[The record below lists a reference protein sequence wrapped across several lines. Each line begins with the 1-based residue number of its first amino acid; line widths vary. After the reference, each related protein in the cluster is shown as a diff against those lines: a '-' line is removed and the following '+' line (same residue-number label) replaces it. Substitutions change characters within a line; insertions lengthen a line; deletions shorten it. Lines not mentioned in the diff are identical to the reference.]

1 MPHPSNGRVEHDL
14 LFRRTRYDYGWMVAW
29 IPLVAAKMNEGRMHS
44 NLHFFLKCEV
54 RVGNN
59 VITAKFHCK
68 IFALFRKIDR
78 NWKVEG
84 ERIVLLF
91 EWYMKQLLRVPSF
104 EMYRNVPLNWKCE
117 ANATQSKP
125 FVRLVTFL
133 RWGEFIDECRFGCVR
148 CECMRVFVSYMWR
161 VAGFSLHT
169 CSIRWFFF
177 SLSFVCPIQRAY
189 IRLWNSL
196 FTNFKHT
203 IDFLYCLSSPMNVW
217 CASKSYWNQIF
228 CLWIGYLESKIYTE
242 LYEWRNSNFDELSS
256 STLFRFWEK
265 S

>member
-117 ANATQSKP
+117 GNATQRNSKQTVRSIDDISTLRRIHRWVSFWLRALWMYACVCIIYVTRCRFLSTHMFHSMVFFLSFFRVP
-125 FVRLVTFL
+125 HSKSVHTTMKFIVYKFQTHNRFFVL
-133 RWGEFIDECRFGCVR
+133 FIKSDECVMC
-148 CECMRVFVSYMWR
+148 
-161 VAGFSLHT
+161 
-169 CSIRWFFF
+169 
-177 SLSFVCPIQRAY
+177 Q
-189 IRLWNSL
+189 
-196 FTNFKHT
+196 
-203 IDFLYCLSSPMNVW
+203 
-217 CASKSYWNQIF
+217 QI
-228 CLWIGYLESKIYTE
+228 LLESNI
-242 LYEWRNSNFDELSS
+242 
-256 STLFRFWEK
+256 LFMNWISRIENIHRTVWMEK
-265 S
+265 